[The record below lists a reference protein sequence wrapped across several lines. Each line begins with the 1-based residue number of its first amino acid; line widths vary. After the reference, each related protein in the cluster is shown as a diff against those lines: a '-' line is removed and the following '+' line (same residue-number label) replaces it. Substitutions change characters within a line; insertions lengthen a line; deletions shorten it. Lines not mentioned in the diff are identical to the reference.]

1 MADAEN
7 TMAQVKRR
15 YTTIEGPDWIVSATW
30 DERALEKAHW
40 FEVQIEAVE
49 EKTGRKYPFPREIRT
64 YRIGE
69 TEHPFRDY
77 VNIDWDGDREAAI
90 NHLLGTIYRR
100 VYDYIE
106 RGH

>member
-1 MADAEN
+1 
-7 TMAQVKRR
+7 MAQARRR
-15 YTTIEGPDWIVSATW
+15 YTTIDGVDYLVTVSW
-30 DERALEKAHW
+30 DERKLDKAHW
-40 FEVQIEAVE
+40 FETRVEAAE
-49 EKTGRKYPFPREIRT
+49 EGTPYKYPFPPEIST

-69 TEHPFRDY
+69 AEHSFREY

-90 NHLLGTIYRR
+90 NHFLNTIFRR

>member
-1 MADAEN
+1 
-7 TMAQVKRR
+7 MAQVKRR
-15 YTTIEGPDWIVSATW
+15 YTTTDGVDWIVTADY
-30 DERALEKAHW
+30 DERALDRAHW
-40 FEVQIEAVE
+40 FEAKVEATE

-69 TEHPFRDY
+69 IEHNFRQIVD
-77 VNIDWDGDREAAI
+77 IDWEGDREAAI
-90 NHLLGTIYRR
+90 NHFLGTLYRR